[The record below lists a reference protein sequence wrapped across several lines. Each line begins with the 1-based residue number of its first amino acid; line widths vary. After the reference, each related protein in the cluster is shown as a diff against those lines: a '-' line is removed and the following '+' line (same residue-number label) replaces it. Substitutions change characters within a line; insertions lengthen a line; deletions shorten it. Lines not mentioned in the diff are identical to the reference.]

1 MLAAKILQCIAIH
14 RIDMVKAMFCA
25 IMPTLTD
32 IERRWQGWCLQEAI
46 SLASLWQAREAS
58 AEQNDAPAAETWARP
73 GPGPSPHS
81 PRRQNSRPRDYTPPP
96 QRLAAYSKPGRHKC
110 YIIQIAGSSP
120 QQTRNYHQL
129 IRAFMYFSCTI
140 SSLIVSQP
148 SQNLNYH
155 LTLFSITCRSHLNLT
170 ENPLVTTR
178 NHLADLSH
186 RIATKTSY
194 DDLHLGF
201 KEYQHRHHV
210 LQHTHR
216 TISCTLKPSS
226 IYHLI
231 LSDLLETISSHRIVT
246 EPARTT
252 CN

>member
-1 MLAAKILQCIAIH
+1 
-14 RIDMVKAMFCA
+14 
-25 IMPTLTD
+25 
-32 IERRWQGWCLQEAI
+32 
-46 SLASLWQAREAS
+46 
-58 AEQNDAPAAETWARP
+58 
-73 GPGPSPHS
+73 
-81 PRRQNSRPRDYTPPP
+81 
-96 QRLAAYSKPGRHKC
+96 
-110 YIIQIAGSSP
+110 
-120 QQTRNYHQL
+120 
-129 IRAFMYFSCTI
+129 MYFSCTI
-140 SSLIVSQP
+140 SSLIVLQP

-216 TISCTLKPSS
+216 TISCTLKTIFNLPLNP
-226 IYHLI
+226 IRPTRNHL
-231 LSDLLETISSHRIVT
+231 THSSHRIVT
-246 EPARTT
+246 KPARTT
-252 CN
+252 CNQGLGKSNASSTHWSGYGGRLCAHKRLLQKF